1 MNLTTLTHRDALCL
15 NARFTSREEAIH
27 ALTQRLA
34 ALGKISST
42 EQFLEEVY
50 RRESLGPTALGEW
63 LAVPHGKTAAVKE
76 AAFAVA
82 TLSEP
87 LQWEGVDGPEAVDLV
102 VLLAIPPN
110 EAGTTHMQLLTALT
124 TRLADDEIRAR
135 IQSATTPDELL
146 SALDD
151 KGGTQPSASFSNA
164 PTIVC
169 VTACPAGIAH
179 TYMAAE
185 YLEKAGRKLGVNVY
199 VEKQGANGI
208 EGRLTADQL
217 NSATACIFAAEVA
230 IKESERFNG
239 IPALSVPV
247 AEPIRHAEAL
257 IQQALTLKRSDE
269 TRTVQQDTQPVK
281 SVKTELKQAL
291 LSGISFAVPL
301 IVAGGTVLA
310 VAVLLSQIFGLQ
322 DLFNEENSWLWM
334 YRKLGG
340 GLLGILMVPVL
351 AAYTA
356 YSLADKPALAPG
368 FAAGLAANMIGSGF
382 LGAVVGGLIAGY
394 LMRWVKNHLRLS
406 SKFNGFLTFY
416 LYPVLGTL
424 GAGSLMLFVVG
435 EPVAW
440 INNSLTA
447 WLNGLSGSNALLLGA
462 ILGFM
467 CSFDLGG
474 PVNKAA
480 YAFCLGAMANGVCGP
495 YAIFASTMKAVSRV
509 HITPHM
515 HWDREWYFTT
525 EESRILLVNNMEEIL
540 CRLEQDNE
548 YKYYVLDGQTA
559 ILEDYFAVKP
569 ENKDRVKKQVEA
581 GKLIIGPWYTQT
593 DTTIVSAESI
603 VRNLMYGMRDCLAFG
618 EPMKIGYLPDSFG
631 MSGQLP
637 HIYNGFGITRTMFW
651 RGCSE
656 RHGTDKTEFLW
667 QSSDGSEVT
676 AQVLPLGYAIGKYL
690 PADENGLRKR
700 LDSYFDVLEKASVT
714 KEILLPNGHDQMPLQ
729 QNIFEVMDKLG
740 DAANLLI

>member
-42 EQFLEEVY
+42 EQFLKEVY
-50 RRESLGPTALGEW
+50 RRESLGPTALGEG

-208 EGRLTADQL
+208 EGRLTAEQL

-257 IQQALTLKRSDE
+257 IQQALNLKRSDE

-281 SVKTELKQAL
+281 SLKTELKQAL

-480 YAFCLGAMANGVCGP
+480 YAFCLGAMANGVYGP
-495 YAIFASTMKAVSRV
+495 YAIFAS
-509 HITPHM
+509 
-515 HWDREWYFTT
+515 
-525 EESRILLVNNMEEIL
+525 
-540 CRLEQDNE
+540 
-548 YKYYVLDGQTA
+548 
-559 ILEDYFAVKP
+559 VKM
-569 ENKDRVKKQVEA
+569 
-581 GKLIIGPWYTQT
+581 
-593 DTTIVSAESI
+593 VSAFTVTAST
-603 VRNLMYGMRDCLAFG
+603 MLAPRLFKEFEIETG
-618 EPMKIGYLPDSFG
+618 KSTWLLGLA
-631 MSGQLP
+631 
-637 HIYNGFGITRTMFW
+637 GITEGAIPMAIEDPLRVI
-651 RGCSE
+651 
-656 RHGTDKTEFLW
+656 
-667 QSSDGSEVT
+667 GSFVLGSMVT
-676 AQVLPLGYAIGKYL
+676 GAIVG
-690 PADENGLRKR
+690 AMNIGL
-700 LDSYFDVLEKASVT
+700 STPGAV
-714 KEILLPNGHDQMPLQ
+714 MP
-729 QNIFEVMDKLG
+729 IS
-740 DAANLLI
+740 

>member
-1 MNLTTLTHRDALCL
+1 MVLFYRAHWRDYKNDQVRIMMNLTTLTHRDALCL

-50 RRESLGPTALGEW
+50 RRESLGPTALGEG

-435 EPVAW
+435 ESVAW

-480 YAFCLGAMANGVCGP
+480 YAFCLGAMANGVYGP
-495 YAIFASTMKAVSRV
+495 YAIFASVKMVSAFTVTASTMLAPRLFKEFEIETGKSTWLLGLAGITEGAIPMAIEDPLRV
-509 HITPHM
+509 IGSFVLGSMVTGAIVGAMNIGLSTPGAGI
-515 HWDREWYFTT
+515 F
-525 EESRILLVNNMEEIL
+525 SLFLLH
-540 CRLEQDNE
+540 DNGAGG
-548 YKYYVLDGQTA
+548 VMAAIGWFGAALVGAAISTA
-559 ILEDYFAVKP
+559 ILLIWRRHAVKHG
-569 ENKDRVKKQVEA
+569 NY
-581 GKLIIGPWYTQT
+581 LT
-593 DTTIVSAESI
+593 DGV
-603 VRNLMYGMRDCLAFG
+603 
-618 EPMKIGYLPDSFG
+618 
-631 MSGQLP
+631 
-637 HIYNGFGITRTMFW
+637 
-651 RGCSE
+651 
-656 RHGTDKTEFLW
+656 
-667 QSSDGSEVT
+667 
-676 AQVLPLGYAIGKYL
+676 
-690 PADENGLRKR
+690 
-700 LDSYFDVLEKASVT
+700 
-714 KEILLPNGHDQMPLQ
+714 MP
-729 QNIFEVMDKLG
+729 
-740 DAANLLI
+740 

>member
-50 RRESLGPTALGEW
+50 RRESLGPTALGEG

-169 VTACPAGIAH
+169 VTACSAGIAH

-351 AAYTA
+351 AAYTT

-480 YAFCLGAMANGVCGP
+480 YAFCLGAMANGVYGP
-495 YAIFASTMKAVSRV
+495 YAIFASVKMVSAFTVTASTMLAPRLFKEFEIETGKSTWLLGLAGITEGAIPMAIEDPLRV
-509 HITPHM
+509 IGSFVLGSMVTGAIVGAMNIGLSTPGAGI
-515 HWDREWYFTT
+515 F
-525 EESRILLVNNMEEIL
+525 SLFLLH
-540 CRLEQDNE
+540 DNGAGG
-548 YKYYVLDGQTA
+548 VMAAIGWFGAALVGAAISTA
-559 ILEDYFAVKP
+559 ILLIWRRHAVKHG
-569 ENKDRVKKQVEA
+569 NY
-581 GKLIIGPWYTQT
+581 LT
-593 DTTIVSAESI
+593 DGV
-603 VRNLMYGMRDCLAFG
+603 
-618 EPMKIGYLPDSFG
+618 
-631 MSGQLP
+631 
-637 HIYNGFGITRTMFW
+637 
-651 RGCSE
+651 
-656 RHGTDKTEFLW
+656 
-667 QSSDGSEVT
+667 
-676 AQVLPLGYAIGKYL
+676 
-690 PADENGLRKR
+690 
-700 LDSYFDVLEKASVT
+700 
-714 KEILLPNGHDQMPLQ
+714 MP
-729 QNIFEVMDKLG
+729 
-740 DAANLLI
+740 

>member
-1 MNLTTLTHRDALCL
+1 MVLFYRARWRDYKNDQVRIMMNLTTLTHRDALCL

-27 ALTQRLA
+27 VLTQRLA

-50 RRESLGPTALGEW
+50 RRESLGPTALGEG

-480 YAFCLGAMANGVCGP
+480 YAFCLGAMANGVYGP
-495 YAIFASTMKAVSRV
+495 YAIFASVKMVSAFTVTASTVLAPRLFKEFEIETGKSTWLLGLAGITEGAIPMAIEDPLRV
-509 HITPHM
+509 IGSFVLGSMVTGAIVGAMNIGLSTPGAGI
-515 HWDREWYFTT
+515 F
-525 EESRILLVNNMEEIL
+525 SLFLLH
-540 CRLEQDNE
+540 DNGAGG
-548 YKYYVLDGQTA
+548 VMAAIGWFGAALVGAAISTA
-559 ILEDYFAVKP
+559 ILLMWRRHAVKHG
-569 ENKDRVKKQVEA
+569 NY
-581 GKLIIGPWYTQT
+581 LT
-593 DTTIVSAESI
+593 DGV
-603 VRNLMYGMRDCLAFG
+603 
-618 EPMKIGYLPDSFG
+618 
-631 MSGQLP
+631 
-637 HIYNGFGITRTMFW
+637 
-651 RGCSE
+651 
-656 RHGTDKTEFLW
+656 
-667 QSSDGSEVT
+667 
-676 AQVLPLGYAIGKYL
+676 
-690 PADENGLRKR
+690 
-700 LDSYFDVLEKASVT
+700 
-714 KEILLPNGHDQMPLQ
+714 MP
-729 QNIFEVMDKLG
+729 
-740 DAANLLI
+740 

>member
-1 MNLTTLTHRDALCL
+1 MVLFYRAHWRDYKNDQVRIMMNLTTLTHRDALCL
-15 NARFTSREEAIH
+15 NARFTSRVEAIH

-50 RRESLGPTALGEW
+50 RRESLGPTALGEG

-351 AAYTA
+351 AAYTT

-480 YAFCLGAMANGVCGP
+480 YAFCLGAMANGVYGP
-495 YAIFASTMKAVSRV
+495 YAIFASVKMVSAFTVTASTMLAPRLFKEFEIETGKSTWLLGLAGITEGAIPMAIEDPLRV
-509 HITPHM
+509 IGSFVLGSMVTGAIVGAMNIGLSTPGAGI
-515 HWDREWYFTT
+515 F
-525 EESRILLVNNMEEIL
+525 SLFLLH
-540 CRLEQDNE
+540 DNGAGG
-548 YKYYVLDGQTA
+548 VMAAIGWFGAALVGAAISTA
-559 ILEDYFAVKP
+559 ILLIWRRHAVKHG
-569 ENKDRVKKQVEA
+569 NY
-581 GKLIIGPWYTQT
+581 LT
-593 DTTIVSAESI
+593 DGV
-603 VRNLMYGMRDCLAFG
+603 
-618 EPMKIGYLPDSFG
+618 
-631 MSGQLP
+631 
-637 HIYNGFGITRTMFW
+637 
-651 RGCSE
+651 
-656 RHGTDKTEFLW
+656 
-667 QSSDGSEVT
+667 
-676 AQVLPLGYAIGKYL
+676 
-690 PADENGLRKR
+690 
-700 LDSYFDVLEKASVT
+700 
-714 KEILLPNGHDQMPLQ
+714 MP
-729 QNIFEVMDKLG
+729 
-740 DAANLLI
+740 

>member
-1 MNLTTLTHRDALCL
+1 MVLFYRAHWRDYKNDQVSIMMNLTTLTHRDALCL

-50 RRESLGPTALGEW
+50 RRESLGPTALGEG

-480 YAFCLGAMANGVCGP
+480 YAFCLGAMANGVYGP
-495 YAIFASTMKAVSRV
+495 YAIFASVKMVSAFTVTASTMLAPRLFKEFEIETGKSTWLLGLAGITEGAIPMAIEDPLRV
-509 HITPHM
+509 IGSFVLGSMVTGAIVGAMNIGLSTPGAGI
-515 HWDREWYFTT
+515 F
-525 EESRILLVNNMEEIL
+525 SLFLLH
-540 CRLEQDNE
+540 DNGAGG
-548 YKYYVLDGQTA
+548 VMAAIGWFGAALVGAAISTA
-559 ILEDYFAVKP
+559 ILLIWRRHAVKHG
-569 ENKDRVKKQVEA
+569 NY
-581 GKLIIGPWYTQT
+581 LT
-593 DTTIVSAESI
+593 DGV
-603 VRNLMYGMRDCLAFG
+603 
-618 EPMKIGYLPDSFG
+618 
-631 MSGQLP
+631 
-637 HIYNGFGITRTMFW
+637 
-651 RGCSE
+651 
-656 RHGTDKTEFLW
+656 
-667 QSSDGSEVT
+667 
-676 AQVLPLGYAIGKYL
+676 
-690 PADENGLRKR
+690 
-700 LDSYFDVLEKASVT
+700 
-714 KEILLPNGHDQMPLQ
+714 MP
-729 QNIFEVMDKLG
+729 
-740 DAANLLI
+740 

>member
-1 MNLTTLTHRDALCL
+1 MVLFYRARWRDYKNDQVRIMMNLTTLTHRDALCL

-27 ALTQRLA
+27 VLTQRLA

-50 RRESLGPTALGEW
+50 RRESLGPTALGEG

-135 IQSATTPDELL
+135 IQSATTSDELL

-480 YAFCLGAMANGVCGP
+480 YAFCLGAMANGVYGP
-495 YAIFASTMKAVSRV
+495 YAIFASVKMVSAFTVTASTMLAPRLFKEFEIETGKSTWLLGLAGITEGAIPMAIEDPLRV
-509 HITPHM
+509 IGSFVLGSMVTGAIVGAMNIGLSTPGAGI
-515 HWDREWYFTT
+515 F
-525 EESRILLVNNMEEIL
+525 SLFLLH
-540 CRLEQDNE
+540 DNGAGG
-548 YKYYVLDGQTA
+548 VMAAIGWFGAALVGAAISTA
-559 ILEDYFAVKP
+559 ILLMWRRHAVKHG
-569 ENKDRVKKQVEA
+569 NY
-581 GKLIIGPWYTQT
+581 LT
-593 DTTIVSAESI
+593 DGV
-603 VRNLMYGMRDCLAFG
+603 
-618 EPMKIGYLPDSFG
+618 
-631 MSGQLP
+631 
-637 HIYNGFGITRTMFW
+637 
-651 RGCSE
+651 
-656 RHGTDKTEFLW
+656 
-667 QSSDGSEVT
+667 
-676 AQVLPLGYAIGKYL
+676 
-690 PADENGLRKR
+690 
-700 LDSYFDVLEKASVT
+700 
-714 KEILLPNGHDQMPLQ
+714 MP
-729 QNIFEVMDKLG
+729 
-740 DAANLLI
+740 

>member
-1 MNLTTLTHRDALCL
+1 MVLFYRAHWRDYKNDQVRIMMNLTTLTHRDALCL

-50 RRESLGPTALGEW
+50 RRESLGPTALGEG

-151 KGGTQPSASFSNA
+151 KGDTQPSASFSNA

-239 IPALSVPV
+239 IPALSVRV

-257 IQQALTLKRSDE
+257 MQQALTLKRSDE

-310 VAVLLSQIFGLQ
+310 VALLLSQIFGLQ

-480 YAFCLGAMANGVCGP
+480 YAFCLGAMANGVYGP
-495 YAIFASTMKAVSRV
+495 YAIFASVKMVSAFTVTASTMLAPRLFKEFEIETGKSTWLLGLAGITEGAIPMAIEDPLRV
-509 HITPHM
+509 IGSFVLGSMVTGAIVGAMNIGLSTPGAGI
-515 HWDREWYFTT
+515 F
-525 EESRILLVNNMEEIL
+525 SLFLLH
-540 CRLEQDNE
+540 DNGAGG
-548 YKYYVLDGQTA
+548 VMAAIGWFGAALVGAAISTA
-559 ILEDYFAVKP
+559 ILLIWRRHAVKHG
-569 ENKDRVKKQVEA
+569 NY
-581 GKLIIGPWYTQT
+581 LT
-593 DTTIVSAESI
+593 DGV
-603 VRNLMYGMRDCLAFG
+603 
-618 EPMKIGYLPDSFG
+618 
-631 MSGQLP
+631 
-637 HIYNGFGITRTMFW
+637 
-651 RGCSE
+651 
-656 RHGTDKTEFLW
+656 
-667 QSSDGSEVT
+667 
-676 AQVLPLGYAIGKYL
+676 
-690 PADENGLRKR
+690 
-700 LDSYFDVLEKASVT
+700 
-714 KEILLPNGHDQMPLQ
+714 MP
-729 QNIFEVMDKLG
+729 
-740 DAANLLI
+740 

>member
-1 MNLTTLTHRDALCL
+1 MVLFYRAHWRDYKNDQVRIMMNLTTLTHRDALCL

-50 RRESLGPTALGEW
+50 RRESLGPTALGEG

-480 YAFCLGAMANGVCGP
+480 YAFCLGAMANGVYGP
-495 YAIFASTMKAVSRV
+495 YAIFASVKMVSAFTVTASTMLAPRLFKEFEIETGKSTWLLGLAGITEGAIPMAIEDPLRV
-509 HITPHM
+509 IGSFVLGSMVTGAIVGAMNIGLSTPGAGIFSLFLLHDNGAGGVM
-515 HWDREWYFTT
+515 AAIGWFGAALVGAAISTT
-525 EESRILLVNNMEEIL
+525 ILLIW
-540 CRLEQDNE
+540 RRH
-548 YKYYVLDGQTA
+548 
-559 ILEDYFAVKP
+559 AVKHG
-569 ENKDRVKKQVEA
+569 NY
-581 GKLIIGPWYTQT
+581 LT
-593 DTTIVSAESI
+593 DGV
-603 VRNLMYGMRDCLAFG
+603 
-618 EPMKIGYLPDSFG
+618 
-631 MSGQLP
+631 
-637 HIYNGFGITRTMFW
+637 
-651 RGCSE
+651 
-656 RHGTDKTEFLW
+656 
-667 QSSDGSEVT
+667 
-676 AQVLPLGYAIGKYL
+676 
-690 PADENGLRKR
+690 
-700 LDSYFDVLEKASVT
+700 
-714 KEILLPNGHDQMPLQ
+714 MP
-729 QNIFEVMDKLG
+729 
-740 DAANLLI
+740 

>member
-1 MNLTTLTHRDALCL
+1 MVLFYRAHWRDYKNDQVRIMMNLTTLTHRDALCL

-50 RRESLGPTALGEW
+50 RRESLGPTALGEG

-230 IKESERFNG
+230 IKERERFNG

-394 LMRWVKNHLRLS
+394 LMRWVKNHLRLG

-480 YAFCLGAMANGVCGP
+480 YAFCLGAMANGVYGP
-495 YAIFASTMKAVSRV
+495 YAIFASVKMVSAFTVTASTMLAPRLFKEFEIETGKSTWLLGLAGITEGAIPMAIEDPLRV
-509 HITPHM
+509 IGSFVLGSMVTGAIVGAMNIGLSTPGAGI
-515 HWDREWYFTT
+515 F
-525 EESRILLVNNMEEIL
+525 SLFLLH
-540 CRLEQDNE
+540 DNGAGG
-548 YKYYVLDGQTA
+548 VMAAIGWFGAALVGAAISTA
-559 ILEDYFAVKP
+559 ILLMWRRHAVKHG
-569 ENKDRVKKQVEA
+569 NY
-581 GKLIIGPWYTQT
+581 LT
-593 DTTIVSAESI
+593 DGV
-603 VRNLMYGMRDCLAFG
+603 
-618 EPMKIGYLPDSFG
+618 
-631 MSGQLP
+631 
-637 HIYNGFGITRTMFW
+637 
-651 RGCSE
+651 
-656 RHGTDKTEFLW
+656 
-667 QSSDGSEVT
+667 
-676 AQVLPLGYAIGKYL
+676 
-690 PADENGLRKR
+690 
-700 LDSYFDVLEKASVT
+700 
-714 KEILLPNGHDQMPLQ
+714 MP
-729 QNIFEVMDKLG
+729 
-740 DAANLLI
+740 

>member
-1 MNLTTLTHRDALCL
+1 MVLFYRAHWRDYKNDQVRIMMNLTTLTHRDALCL
-15 NARFTSREEAIH
+15 NALFTSREEAIH

-50 RRESLGPTALGEW
+50 RRESLGPTALGEG

-480 YAFCLGAMANGVCGP
+480 YAFCLGAMANGVYGP
-495 YAIFASTMKAVSRV
+495 YAIFASVKMVSAFTVTASTMLAPRLFKEFEIETGKSTWLLGLAGITEGAIPMAIEDPLRV
-509 HITPHM
+509 IGSFVLGSMVTGAIVGAMNIGLSTPGAGI
-515 HWDREWYFTT
+515 F
-525 EESRILLVNNMEEIL
+525 SLFLLH
-540 CRLEQDNE
+540 DNGAGG
-548 YKYYVLDGQTA
+548 VMAAIGWFGAALVGAAISTA
-559 ILEDYFAVKP
+559 ILLMWRRHAVKHG
-569 ENKDRVKKQVEA
+569 NY
-581 GKLIIGPWYTQT
+581 LT
-593 DTTIVSAESI
+593 DGV
-603 VRNLMYGMRDCLAFG
+603 
-618 EPMKIGYLPDSFG
+618 
-631 MSGQLP
+631 
-637 HIYNGFGITRTMFW
+637 
-651 RGCSE
+651 
-656 RHGTDKTEFLW
+656 
-667 QSSDGSEVT
+667 
-676 AQVLPLGYAIGKYL
+676 
-690 PADENGLRKR
+690 
-700 LDSYFDVLEKASVT
+700 
-714 KEILLPNGHDQMPLQ
+714 MP
-729 QNIFEVMDKLG
+729 
-740 DAANLLI
+740 

>member
-42 EQFLEEVY
+42 EQFLKEVY
-50 RRESLGPTALGEW
+50 RRESLGPTALGEG

-185 YLEKAGRKLGVNVY
+185 YLEEAGRKLGVNVY

-208 EGRLTADQL
+208 EGRLTAEQL

-257 IQQALTLKRSDE
+257 IQQALNLKRSDE

-281 SVKTELKQAL
+281 SLKTELKQAL

-480 YAFCLGAMANGVCGP
+480 YAFCLGAMANGVYGP
-495 YAIFASTMKAVSRV
+495 YAIFASVKMVSAFTVTASTMLAPRLFKEFEIETGKSTWLLGLAGITEGAIPMAIEDPLRV
-509 HITPHM
+509 IGSFVLGSMVTGAIVGAMNIGLSTPGAGI
-515 HWDREWYFTT
+515 F
-525 EESRILLVNNMEEIL
+525 SLFLLH
-540 CRLEQDNE
+540 DNGAGG
-548 YKYYVLDGQTA
+548 VMAAIGWFGAALVGAAISTA
-559 ILEDYFAVKP
+559 ILLIWRRHAVKHG
-569 ENKDRVKKQVEA
+569 NY
-581 GKLIIGPWYTQT
+581 LT
-593 DTTIVSAESI
+593 DGV
-603 VRNLMYGMRDCLAFG
+603 
-618 EPMKIGYLPDSFG
+618 
-631 MSGQLP
+631 
-637 HIYNGFGITRTMFW
+637 
-651 RGCSE
+651 
-656 RHGTDKTEFLW
+656 
-667 QSSDGSEVT
+667 
-676 AQVLPLGYAIGKYL
+676 
-690 PADENGLRKR
+690 
-700 LDSYFDVLEKASVT
+700 
-714 KEILLPNGHDQMPLQ
+714 MP
-729 QNIFEVMDKLG
+729 
-740 DAANLLI
+740 

>member
-1 MNLTTLTHRDALCL
+1 MVLFYRAHWRDYKNDQVRIMMNLTTLTHRDALCL

-50 RRESLGPTALGEW
+50 RRESLGPTALGEG

-151 KGGTQPSASFSNA
+151 KGDTQPSASFSNA

-239 IPALSVPV
+239 IPALSVRV

-257 IQQALTLKRSDE
+257 MQQALTLKRSDE

-480 YAFCLGAMANGVCGP
+480 YAFCLGAMANGVYGP
-495 YAIFASTMKAVSRV
+495 YAIFASVKMVSAFTVTASTMLAPRLFKEFEIETGKSTWLLGLAGITEGAIPMAIEDPLRV
-509 HITPHM
+509 IGSFVLGSMVTGAIVGAMNIGLSTPGAGI
-515 HWDREWYFTT
+515 F
-525 EESRILLVNNMEEIL
+525 SLFLLH
-540 CRLEQDNE
+540 DNGAGG
-548 YKYYVLDGQTA
+548 VMAAIGWFGAALVGAAISTA
-559 ILEDYFAVKP
+559 ILLIWRRHAVKHG
-569 ENKDRVKKQVEA
+569 NY
-581 GKLIIGPWYTQT
+581 LT
-593 DTTIVSAESI
+593 DGV
-603 VRNLMYGMRDCLAFG
+603 
-618 EPMKIGYLPDSFG
+618 
-631 MSGQLP
+631 
-637 HIYNGFGITRTMFW
+637 
-651 RGCSE
+651 
-656 RHGTDKTEFLW
+656 
-667 QSSDGSEVT
+667 
-676 AQVLPLGYAIGKYL
+676 
-690 PADENGLRKR
+690 
-700 LDSYFDVLEKASVT
+700 
-714 KEILLPNGHDQMPLQ
+714 MP
-729 QNIFEVMDKLG
+729 
-740 DAANLLI
+740 

>member
-1 MNLTTLTHRDALCL
+1 MVLFYRAHWRDYKNDQVRIMMNLTTLTHRDALCL

-50 RRESLGPTALGEW
+50 RRESLGPTALGEG

-199 VEKQGANGI
+199 VEKQGANGM

-480 YAFCLGAMANGVCGP
+480 YAFCLGAMANGVYGP
-495 YAIFASTMKAVSRV
+495 YAIFASVKMVSAFTVTASTMLAPRLFKEFEIETGKSTWLLGLAGITEGAIQMAIEDPLRV
-509 HITPHM
+509 IGSFVLGSMVTGAIVGAMNIGLSTPGAGI
-515 HWDREWYFTT
+515 F
-525 EESRILLVNNMEEIL
+525 SLFLLH
-540 CRLEQDNE
+540 DNGAGG
-548 YKYYVLDGQTA
+548 VMAAIGWFGAALVGAAISTA
-559 ILEDYFAVKP
+559 ILLIWRRHAVKHG
-569 ENKDRVKKQVEA
+569 NY
-581 GKLIIGPWYTQT
+581 LT
-593 DTTIVSAESI
+593 DGV
-603 VRNLMYGMRDCLAFG
+603 
-618 EPMKIGYLPDSFG
+618 
-631 MSGQLP
+631 
-637 HIYNGFGITRTMFW
+637 
-651 RGCSE
+651 
-656 RHGTDKTEFLW
+656 
-667 QSSDGSEVT
+667 
-676 AQVLPLGYAIGKYL
+676 
-690 PADENGLRKR
+690 
-700 LDSYFDVLEKASVT
+700 
-714 KEILLPNGHDQMPLQ
+714 MP
-729 QNIFEVMDKLG
+729 
-740 DAANLLI
+740 

>member
-1 MNLTTLTHRDALCL
+1 MVLFYRAHWRDYKNDQVRIMMNLTTLTHRDALCL

-50 RRESLGPTALGEW
+50 RRESLGPTALGEG

-76 AAFAVA
+76 AAFVVA

-480 YAFCLGAMANGVCGP
+480 YAFCLGAMANGVYGP
-495 YAIFASTMKAVSRV
+495 YAIFASVKMVSAFTVTASTMLAPRLFKEFEIETGKSTWLLGLAGITEGAIPMAIEDPLRV
-509 HITPHM
+509 IGSFVLGSMVTGAIVGAMNIGLSTPGAGI
-515 HWDREWYFTT
+515 F
-525 EESRILLVNNMEEIL
+525 SLFLLH
-540 CRLEQDNE
+540 DNGAGG
-548 YKYYVLDGQTA
+548 VMAAIGWFGAALVGAAISTA
-559 ILEDYFAVKP
+559 ILLIWRRHAVKHG
-569 ENKDRVKKQVEA
+569 NY
-581 GKLIIGPWYTQT
+581 LT
-593 DTTIVSAESI
+593 DGV
-603 VRNLMYGMRDCLAFG
+603 
-618 EPMKIGYLPDSFG
+618 
-631 MSGQLP
+631 
-637 HIYNGFGITRTMFW
+637 
-651 RGCSE
+651 
-656 RHGTDKTEFLW
+656 
-667 QSSDGSEVT
+667 
-676 AQVLPLGYAIGKYL
+676 
-690 PADENGLRKR
+690 
-700 LDSYFDVLEKASVT
+700 
-714 KEILLPNGHDQMPLQ
+714 MP
-729 QNIFEVMDKLG
+729 
-740 DAANLLI
+740 

>member
-1 MNLTTLTHRDALCL
+1 MVLFYRAHWRDYKNDQVRIMMNLTTLTHRDALCL

-50 RRESLGPTALGEW
+50 RRESLGPTALGEG

-179 TYMAAE
+179 PYMAAE

-480 YAFCLGAMANGVCGP
+480 YAFCLGAMANGVYGP
-495 YAIFASTMKAVSRV
+495 YAIFASVKMVSAFTVTASTMLAPRLFKEFEIETGKSTWLLGLAGITEGAIPMAIEDPLRV
-509 HITPHM
+509 IGSFVLGSMVTGAIVGAMNIGLSTPGAGI
-515 HWDREWYFTT
+515 F
-525 EESRILLVNNMEEIL
+525 SLFLLH
-540 CRLEQDNE
+540 DNGAGG
-548 YKYYVLDGQTA
+548 VMAAIGWFGAALVGAAISTA
-559 ILEDYFAVKP
+559 ILLIWRRHAVKHG
-569 ENKDRVKKQVEA
+569 NY
-581 GKLIIGPWYTQT
+581 LT
-593 DTTIVSAESI
+593 DGV
-603 VRNLMYGMRDCLAFG
+603 
-618 EPMKIGYLPDSFG
+618 
-631 MSGQLP
+631 
-637 HIYNGFGITRTMFW
+637 
-651 RGCSE
+651 
-656 RHGTDKTEFLW
+656 
-667 QSSDGSEVT
+667 
-676 AQVLPLGYAIGKYL
+676 
-690 PADENGLRKR
+690 
-700 LDSYFDVLEKASVT
+700 
-714 KEILLPNGHDQMPLQ
+714 MP
-729 QNIFEVMDKLG
+729 
-740 DAANLLI
+740 

>member
-1 MNLTTLTHRDALCL
+1 MVLFYRAHWRDYKNDQVRIMMNLTTLTHRDALCL

-50 RRESLGPTALGEW
+50 RRESLGPTALGEG

-447 WLNGLSGSNALLLGA
+447 WLNGLSGSNTLLLGA

-480 YAFCLGAMANGVCGP
+480 YAFCLGAMANGVYGP
-495 YAIFASTMKAVSRV
+495 YAIFASVKMVSTFTVTASTMLAPRLFKEFEIETGKSTWLLGLAGITEGAIPMAIEDPLRV
-509 HITPHM
+509 IGSFVLGSMVTGAIVGAMNIGLSTPGAGI
-515 HWDREWYFTT
+515 F
-525 EESRILLVNNMEEIL
+525 SLFLLH
-540 CRLEQDNE
+540 DNGAGG
-548 YKYYVLDGQTA
+548 VMAAIGWFGAALVGAAISTA
-559 ILEDYFAVKP
+559 ILLIWRRHAVKHG
-569 ENKDRVKKQVEA
+569 NY
-581 GKLIIGPWYTQT
+581 LT
-593 DTTIVSAESI
+593 DGV
-603 VRNLMYGMRDCLAFG
+603 
-618 EPMKIGYLPDSFG
+618 
-631 MSGQLP
+631 
-637 HIYNGFGITRTMFW
+637 
-651 RGCSE
+651 
-656 RHGTDKTEFLW
+656 
-667 QSSDGSEVT
+667 
-676 AQVLPLGYAIGKYL
+676 
-690 PADENGLRKR
+690 
-700 LDSYFDVLEKASVT
+700 
-714 KEILLPNGHDQMPLQ
+714 MP
-729 QNIFEVMDKLG
+729 
-740 DAANLLI
+740 

>member
-1 MNLTTLTHRDALCL
+1 MVLFYRAHWRDYKNDQVRIMMNLTTLTHRDALCL

-50 RRESLGPTALGEW
+50 RRESLGPTALGEG

-82 TLSEP
+82 TLSEA

-480 YAFCLGAMANGVCGP
+480 YAFCLGAMANGVYGP
-495 YAIFASTMKAVSRV
+495 YAIFASVKMVSAFTVTASTMLAPRLFKEFEIETGKSTWLLGLAGITEGAIPMAIEDPLRV
-509 HITPHM
+509 IGSFVLGSMVTGAIVGAMNIGLSTPGAGI
-515 HWDREWYFTT
+515 F
-525 EESRILLVNNMEEIL
+525 SLFLLH
-540 CRLEQDNE
+540 DNGAGG
-548 YKYYVLDGQTA
+548 VMAAIGWFGAALVGAAISTA
-559 ILEDYFAVKP
+559 ILLMWRRHAVKHG
-569 ENKDRVKKQVEA
+569 NY
-581 GKLIIGPWYTQT
+581 LT
-593 DTTIVSAESI
+593 DGV
-603 VRNLMYGMRDCLAFG
+603 
-618 EPMKIGYLPDSFG
+618 
-631 MSGQLP
+631 
-637 HIYNGFGITRTMFW
+637 
-651 RGCSE
+651 
-656 RHGTDKTEFLW
+656 
-667 QSSDGSEVT
+667 
-676 AQVLPLGYAIGKYL
+676 
-690 PADENGLRKR
+690 
-700 LDSYFDVLEKASVT
+700 
-714 KEILLPNGHDQMPLQ
+714 MP
-729 QNIFEVMDKLG
+729 
-740 DAANLLI
+740 

>member
-1 MNLTTLTHRDALCL
+1 MVLFYRAHRRDYKNDQVRIMMNLTTLTHRDALCL

-50 RRESLGPTALGEW
+50 RRESLGPTALGEG

-151 KGGTQPSASFSNA
+151 KGDTQPSASFSNA

-239 IPALSVPV
+239 IPALSVRV

-257 IQQALTLKRSDE
+257 MQQALTLKRSDE

-480 YAFCLGAMANGVCGP
+480 YAFCLGAMANGVYGP
-495 YAIFASTMKAVSRV
+495 YAIFASVKMVSAFTVTASTMLAPRLFKEFEIETGKSTWLLGLAGITEGAIPMAIEDPLRV
-509 HITPHM
+509 IGSFVLGSMVTGAIVGAMNIGLSTPGAGI
-515 HWDREWYFTT
+515 F
-525 EESRILLVNNMEEIL
+525 SLFLLH
-540 CRLEQDNE
+540 DNGAGG
-548 YKYYVLDGQTA
+548 VMAAIGWFGAALVGAAISTA
-559 ILEDYFAVKP
+559 ILLIWRRHAVKHG
-569 ENKDRVKKQVEA
+569 NY
-581 GKLIIGPWYTQT
+581 LT
-593 DTTIVSAESI
+593 DGV
-603 VRNLMYGMRDCLAFG
+603 
-618 EPMKIGYLPDSFG
+618 
-631 MSGQLP
+631 
-637 HIYNGFGITRTMFW
+637 
-651 RGCSE
+651 
-656 RHGTDKTEFLW
+656 
-667 QSSDGSEVT
+667 
-676 AQVLPLGYAIGKYL
+676 
-690 PADENGLRKR
+690 
-700 LDSYFDVLEKASVT
+700 
-714 KEILLPNGHDQMPLQ
+714 MP
-729 QNIFEVMDKLG
+729 
-740 DAANLLI
+740 

>member
-1 MNLTTLTHRDALCL
+1 MVLFYRARWRDYKNDQVRIMMNLTTLTHRDALCL

-27 ALTQRLA
+27 VLTQRLA

-50 RRESLGPTALGEW
+50 RRESLGPTALGEG

-480 YAFCLGAMANGVCGP
+480 YAFCLGAMANGVYGP
-495 YAIFASTMKAVSRV
+495 YAIFASVKMVSAFTVTASTMLAPRLFKEFEIETGKSTWLLGLAGITEGAIPMAIEDPLRV
-509 HITPHM
+509 IGSFVLGSMVTDAIVGAMNIGLSTPGAGI
-515 HWDREWYFTT
+515 F
-525 EESRILLVNNMEEIL
+525 SLFLLH
-540 CRLEQDNE
+540 DNGAGG
-548 YKYYVLDGQTA
+548 VMAAIGWFGAALVGAAISTA
-559 ILEDYFAVKP
+559 ILLMWRRHAVKHG
-569 ENKDRVKKQVEA
+569 NY
-581 GKLIIGPWYTQT
+581 LT
-593 DTTIVSAESI
+593 DGV
-603 VRNLMYGMRDCLAFG
+603 
-618 EPMKIGYLPDSFG
+618 
-631 MSGQLP
+631 
-637 HIYNGFGITRTMFW
+637 
-651 RGCSE
+651 
-656 RHGTDKTEFLW
+656 
-667 QSSDGSEVT
+667 
-676 AQVLPLGYAIGKYL
+676 
-690 PADENGLRKR
+690 
-700 LDSYFDVLEKASVT
+700 
-714 KEILLPNGHDQMPLQ
+714 MP
-729 QNIFEVMDKLG
+729 
-740 DAANLLI
+740 

>member
-1 MNLTTLTHRDALCL
+1 MVLFYRAHWRDYKNDQVRIMMNLTTLTHRDALCL

-50 RRESLGPTALGEW
+50 RRESLGPTALGEG

-474 PVNKAA
+474 TVNKAA
-480 YAFCLGAMANGVCGP
+480 YAFCLGAMANGVYGP
-495 YAIFASTMKAVSRV
+495 YAIFASVKMVSAFTVTASTMLAPRLFKEFEIETGKSTWLLGLAGITEGVIPMAIEDPLRV
-509 HITPHM
+509 IGSFVLGSMVTGAIVGAMNIGLSTPGAGI
-515 HWDREWYFTT
+515 F
-525 EESRILLVNNMEEIL
+525 SLFLLH
-540 CRLEQDNE
+540 DNGAGG
-548 YKYYVLDGQTA
+548 VMAAIGWFGAALVGAAISTA
-559 ILEDYFAVKP
+559 ILLIWRRHAVKHG
-569 ENKDRVKKQVEA
+569 NY
-581 GKLIIGPWYTQT
+581 LT
-593 DTTIVSAESI
+593 DGV
-603 VRNLMYGMRDCLAFG
+603 
-618 EPMKIGYLPDSFG
+618 
-631 MSGQLP
+631 
-637 HIYNGFGITRTMFW
+637 
-651 RGCSE
+651 
-656 RHGTDKTEFLW
+656 
-667 QSSDGSEVT
+667 
-676 AQVLPLGYAIGKYL
+676 
-690 PADENGLRKR
+690 
-700 LDSYFDVLEKASVT
+700 
-714 KEILLPNGHDQMPLQ
+714 MP
-729 QNIFEVMDKLG
+729 
-740 DAANLLI
+740 

>member
-1 MNLTTLTHRDALCL
+1 MVLFYRAHWRDYKNDQVRIMMNLTTLTHRDALCL

-50 RRESLGPTALGEW
+50 RRESLGPTALGEG

-394 LMRWVKNHLRLS
+394 LMRWVKNHLRLG

-440 INNSLTA
+440 INNSLTV

-480 YAFCLGAMANGVCGP
+480 YAFCLGAMANGVYGP
-495 YAIFASTMKAVSRV
+495 YAIFASVKMVSAFTVTASTMLAPRLFKEFEIETGKSTWLLGLAGITEGAIPMAIEDPLRV
-509 HITPHM
+509 IGSFVLGSMVTGAIVGAMNIGLSTPGAGI
-515 HWDREWYFTT
+515 F
-525 EESRILLVNNMEEIL
+525 SLFLLH
-540 CRLEQDNE
+540 DNGAGG
-548 YKYYVLDGQTA
+548 VMAAIGWFGAALVGAAISTA
-559 ILEDYFAVKP
+559 ILLMWRRHAVKHG
-569 ENKDRVKKQVEA
+569 NY
-581 GKLIIGPWYTQT
+581 LT
-593 DTTIVSAESI
+593 DGV
-603 VRNLMYGMRDCLAFG
+603 
-618 EPMKIGYLPDSFG
+618 
-631 MSGQLP
+631 
-637 HIYNGFGITRTMFW
+637 
-651 RGCSE
+651 
-656 RHGTDKTEFLW
+656 
-667 QSSDGSEVT
+667 
-676 AQVLPLGYAIGKYL
+676 
-690 PADENGLRKR
+690 
-700 LDSYFDVLEKASVT
+700 
-714 KEILLPNGHDQMPLQ
+714 MP
-729 QNIFEVMDKLG
+729 
-740 DAANLLI
+740 

>member
-1 MNLTTLTHRDALCL
+1 MVLFYRAHWRDYKNDQVRIMMNLTTLTHRDALCL

-42 EQFLEEVY
+42 EQFLKEVY
-50 RRESLGPTALGEW
+50 RRESLGPTALGEG

-87 LQWEGVDGPEAVDLV
+87 LQWESVDGPEAVDLV

-257 IQQALTLKRSDE
+257 IQQSLTLERGDE

-394 LMRWVKNHLRLS
+394 LIRWMKNHLRLS

-416 LYPVLGTL
+416 LYLVLGTL

-447 WLNGLSGSNALLLGA
+447 WLNALSGSNALLLGA

-480 YAFCLGAMANGVCGP
+480 YAFCLGAMANGVYGP
-495 YAIFASTMKAVSRV
+495 YAIFASVKMVSAFTVTASTMLAPRLFKEFEIETGKSTWLLGLAGITEGAIPMAIEDPLRV
-509 HITPHM
+509 IGSFVLGSMVTGAIVGAMNIGLSTPGAGI
-515 HWDREWYFTT
+515 F
-525 EESRILLVNNMEEIL
+525 SLFLLH
-540 CRLEQDNE
+540 DNGAGG
-548 YKYYVLDGQTA
+548 VMAAIGWFGAALVGAAISTA
-559 ILEDYFAVKP
+559 ILLIWRRHAVKHG
-569 ENKDRVKKQVEA
+569 NY
-581 GKLIIGPWYTQT
+581 LT
-593 DTTIVSAESI
+593 D
-603 VRNLMYGMRDCLAFG
+603 G
-618 EPMKIGYLPDSFG
+618 
-631 MSGQLP
+631 
-637 HIYNGFGITRTMFW
+637 
-651 RGCSE
+651 
-656 RHGTDKTEFLW
+656 
-667 QSSDGSEVT
+667 
-676 AQVLPLGYAIGKYL
+676 
-690 PADENGLRKR
+690 
-700 LDSYFDVLEKASVT
+700 
-714 KEILLPNGHDQMPLQ
+714 
-729 QNIFEVMDKLG
+729 VMQ
-740 DAANLLI
+740 

>member
-1 MNLTTLTHRDALCL
+1 MVLFYRARWRDYKNDQVRIMMNLTTLTHRDALCL

-27 ALTQRLA
+27 VLTQRLA

-50 RRESLGPTALGEW
+50 RRESLGPTALGEG

-87 LQWEGVDGPEAVDLV
+87 LQWEDVDGPEAVDLV

-480 YAFCLGAMANGVCGP
+480 YAFCLGAMANGVYGP
-495 YAIFASTMKAVSRV
+495 YAIFASVKMVSAFTVTASTMLAPRLFKEFEIETGKSTWLLGLAGITEGAIPMAIEDPLRV
-509 HITPHM
+509 IGSFVLGSMVTGAIVGAMNIGLSTPGAGI
-515 HWDREWYFTT
+515 F
-525 EESRILLVNNMEEIL
+525 SLFLLH
-540 CRLEQDNE
+540 DNGAGG
-548 YKYYVLDGQTA
+548 VMAAIGWFGAALVGAAISTA
-559 ILEDYFAVKP
+559 ILLMWRRHAVKHG
-569 ENKDRVKKQVEA
+569 NY
-581 GKLIIGPWYTQT
+581 LT
-593 DTTIVSAESI
+593 DGV
-603 VRNLMYGMRDCLAFG
+603 
-618 EPMKIGYLPDSFG
+618 
-631 MSGQLP
+631 
-637 HIYNGFGITRTMFW
+637 
-651 RGCSE
+651 
-656 RHGTDKTEFLW
+656 
-667 QSSDGSEVT
+667 
-676 AQVLPLGYAIGKYL
+676 
-690 PADENGLRKR
+690 
-700 LDSYFDVLEKASVT
+700 
-714 KEILLPNGHDQMPLQ
+714 MP
-729 QNIFEVMDKLG
+729 
-740 DAANLLI
+740 